1 MLWTPALPCLFLVLD
16 RTAAEAADGH
26 IIGQDGSPALIAGHR
41 IGTGLLLPAA
51 SSIAAITKSVAV

>member
-1 MLWTPALPCLFLVLD
+1 MDENRL
-16 RTAAEAADGH
+16 E
-26 IIGQDGSPALIAGHR
+26 GSARKAFRSIFRGFGDLIAGYR